1 MFQVD
6 RYAVFFRPTLPPR
19 VDTSLGFGELALSA
33 FCDLFGVPSR
43 VNGATR
49 PVTARRAAINSRA
62 SAGRRNDPTARA
74 AGDVT
79 MHCSWYSWGLS
90 LEAVGSV
97 RRQTGTS
104 LKAAI
109 SNGLGFAFGSTNRH
123 PGYLVWRRSKRL

>member
-1 MFQVD
+1 MRISDCISNVCSSD
-6 RYAVFFRPTLPPR
+6 LVERYAVFFRPTLQPR

-33 FCDLFGVPSR
+33 FFDLLGVPSR

-79 MHCSWYSWGLS
+79 MHCSWYSLGPLAGGGRVS
-90 LEAVGSV
+90 EAS
-97 RRQTGTS
+97 
-104 LKAAI
+104 
-109 SNGLGFAFGSTNRH
+109 
-123 PGYLVWRRSKRL
+123 RSEEP